1 MMFNRN
7 LLWMILLGVMILEGS
22 LVHWLI
28 PSAWQKQVF
37 VSPNILLIVIMYI
50 GLYRHRHSALVHGII
65 FGLLHDLLYYGNMIG
80 VYAFGF
86 GLVGYLVG
94 LVSRRKPPLMATSL
108 LLIATGELLFELSN
122 YGLNY
127 LFNIT
132 HVDFRYVLT
141 HIVLPSV
148 LFNLLIA
155 LLLYIPMR
163 KLFEYIG
170 TVQEDRFH

>member
-1 MMFNRN
+1 MLNRN
-7 LLWMILLGVMILEGS
+7 LLWMVLLGAIILEGS

-28 PSAWQKQVF
+28 PSAWQMQVF
-37 VSPNILLIVIMYI
+37 ISPNISLIVIMYI

-65 FGLLHDLLYYGNMIG
+65 FGLLHDLLYYGSMIG

-94 LVSRRKPPLMATSL
+94 LLSHRKPPLMATSL
-108 LLIATGELLFELSN
+108 LLIGTGELLFECSN

-127 LFNIT
+127 LFNLT
-132 HVDFRYVLT
+132 HMGFQHVLT

-170 TVQEDRFH
+170 TIQEDRIH